1 MNIVILDANTL
12 TLDNDID
19 FSVFNQYGDVTIYQ
33 SSTDE
38 EVGERIKDAE
48 VVLCNKTVLNADKLS
63 KAPNLKYI
71 GLFAT
76 GYNNIDIDYTR
87 AHSITVCNAGDY
99 STEAVAQHVFAFIL
113 HEYNTVDKYNT
124 FVKNEGWVNA
134 ETFSPFFAMRE
145 LQGKTIGVIGYGSI
159 GRKVADVARVFGMKV
174 MAYDIYKN
182 PDLNFV
188 EYTDLDT
195 VLEKSDLIS
204 LHCPL
209 TDDSY
214 HMINSETINKM
225 KDKVVL
231 VNTSRGALIDT
242 EDLIKGIRQHKF
254 HSVGLDVYEEE
265 TANVFENRE
274 DDIMETSITSRLL
287 SFPNVIV
294 TSHQAFLTEEA
305 LEAISYTTLENAQS
319 YIEGHVIRQNLVL
332 PQK

>member
-159 GRKVADVARVFGMKV
+159 GRKVADVARVF
-174 MAYDIYKN
+174 AT
-182 PDLNFV
+182 V
-188 EYTDLDT
+188 EY
-195 VLEKSDLIS
+195 VIPLIVS
-204 LHCPL
+204 AIAITKEIIFLILFFIFPPFEYNL
-209 TDDSY
+209 FIQY
-214 HMINSETINKM
+214 YFIHM
-225 KDKVVL
+225 
-231 VNTSRGALIDT
+231 
-242 EDLIKGIRQHKF
+242 
-254 HSVGLDVYEEE
+254 
-265 TANVFENRE
+265 
-274 DDIMETSITSRLL
+274 
-287 SFPNVIV
+287 
-294 TSHQAFLTEEA
+294 
-305 LEAISYTTLENAQS
+305 
-319 YIEGHVIRQNLVL
+319 
-332 PQK
+332 